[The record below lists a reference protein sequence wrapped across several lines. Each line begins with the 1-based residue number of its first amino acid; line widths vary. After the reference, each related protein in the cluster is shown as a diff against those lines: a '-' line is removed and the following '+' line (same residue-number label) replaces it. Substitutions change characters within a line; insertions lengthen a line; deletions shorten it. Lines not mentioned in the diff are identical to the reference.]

1 MPLVL
6 SSKCYLFFPVA
17 FLGCEHESLLSS
29 HALIGH
35 QGAGNTEWPEQRQP
49 WHFSGRALSLL
60 DISCSSPPLPHL
72 VASLAGQRSPLE
84 HSKSCCF
91 QKKFVSSKEKKKKWI
106 ITTVWKHKTSFS
118 PNYLMAGVGF
128 FVLFPLAEELFRNTW
143 SEKQIVLG
151 VPAQPWEDLIWFPA
165 PNEAENRP
173 ERCVCDDLPLDHPAA
188 EQTDGILPHKFLALH
203 TKGFS

>member
-1 MPLVL
+1 MLFVLPSGISWMWTRVTPLFSCTHRSPRCWKHWMTWAKTAL
-6 SSKCYLFFPVA
+6 TFQWKGPFSSGYQLLFPSTAPSRCLTGWTTV
-17 FLGCEHESLLSS
+17 
-29 HALIGH
+29 
-35 QGAGNTEWPEQRQP
+35 TP
-49 WHFSGRALSLL
+49 RALQILL
-60 DISCSSPPLPHL
+60 LPKE
-72 VASLAGQRSPLE
+72 V
-84 HSKSCCF
+84 CF
-91 QKKFVSSKEKKKKWI
+91 IKGKKKKWI